1 MIKGSCCCGAVTFEI
16 SEKPGMMGMCHIN
29 AHCIDGE
36 IDIENQFHEF
46 VADKPAWLKIGDN
59 AQQFEAHP
67 N

>member
-1 MIKGSCCCGAVTFEI
+1 MDAKGGKIGRRKNRTGTFLF
-16 SEKPGMMGMCHIN
+16 PIN